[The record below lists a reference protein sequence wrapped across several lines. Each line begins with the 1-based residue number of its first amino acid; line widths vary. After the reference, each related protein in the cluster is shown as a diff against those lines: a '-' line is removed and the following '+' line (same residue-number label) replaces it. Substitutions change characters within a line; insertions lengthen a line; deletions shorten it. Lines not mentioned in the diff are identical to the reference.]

1 MTALRTTVA
10 RLFGRFAADVEGA
23 PPAEFTFAP
32 SSAEDA
38 AALLDFASEHRMT
51 VVPWGGGTH
60 QCGPPPA
67 PDVVVSTSALGGID
81 WHPDDLTVV
90 VGAGIPLAT
99 LEARLAERGQS
110 AVLPENPGA
119 ATVGGVIAAGASAWR
134 RLRFGPTR
142 DRILE
147 VVAATGDG
155 RVIRGGGQVVKNVSG
170 YDLPRLFTGSLGS
183 LGVITRVCLK
193 LWPTGA
199 ATATVA
205 MDDPARALAIAQ
217 RPQAIL
223 QTPGRVSVYLAGTQ
237 AEVEAQVAALGGS
250 ATPGLTWPDRPLGEV
265 AASLRVP
272 PSLVPDAVERIGAHD
287 FVAAH
292 GVGEVLVA
300 GSLAVDTVTGWR
312 DWAESHGGAL
322 VITRSPAGFTLDPWG
337 TPPVT
342 LDLQRRIKAA
352 FDPIGVM
359 VPGRLPG
366 GI

>member
-23 PPAEFTFAP
+23 PEAEFTFAP
-32 SSAEDA
+32 STAEDT
-38 AALLDFASEHRMT
+38 AALLDFAAEHHLS

-60 QCGPPPA
+60 QFGPPTE
-67 PDVVVSTSALGGID
+67 PDVIVSTQALGGVD

-90 VGAGIPLAT
+90 VGAGIPVTT
-99 LEARLAERGQS
+99 LEERLTERGQS
-110 AVLPENPGA
+110 AVLPEHPGA
-119 ATVGGVIAAGASAWR
+119 ATFGGVIAAGASGWR

-170 YDLPRLFTGSLGS
+170 YDLPRLFTGSFGS

-193 LWPTGA
+193 LWPIGA

-205 MDDPARALAIAQ
+205 MDDPVRALAIAQ
-217 RPQAIL
+217 RPLAIL
-223 QTPGRVSVYLAGTQ
+223 QTARGVSVYLAGTQ
-237 AEVEAQVAALGGS
+237 AEVEAQTVALGGEAS
-250 ATPGLTWPDRPLGEV
+250 AGLAWPDRPHGDVV
-265 AASLRVP
+265 ATVRVP
-272 PSLVPDAVERIGAHD
+272 PALVADAIERVAAHG

-292 GVGEVLVA
+292 GVGEVEVA
-300 GSLAVDTVTGWR
+300 GAIPVDAVTAWR
-312 DWAESHGGAL
+312 SWAESHGGAL
-322 VITRSPAGFTLDPWG
+322 VVTRAPADFGVDPWG
-337 TPPVT
+337 TPPAT

-352 FDPIGVM
+352 FDPLGVM